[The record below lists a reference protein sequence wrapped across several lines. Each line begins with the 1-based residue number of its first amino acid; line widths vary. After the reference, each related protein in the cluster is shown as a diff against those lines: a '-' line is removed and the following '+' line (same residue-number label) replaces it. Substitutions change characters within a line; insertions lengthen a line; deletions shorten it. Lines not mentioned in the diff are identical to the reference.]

1 MNQHP
6 SHHLSRDQISK
17 CLIGDGTPQETQHVG
32 NCAVCSAE
40 LARLESSFSQFRGTV
55 RQWSDRHWS
64 DRVGGIAQS
73 NWQPKEGSVV
83 NFDNHLERL
92 LVPASIELPWYKG
105 IVLSVKELINPPKL
119 PPLEVTSKPVKL
131 ASLKGLYGG
140 HETTAGLSSVILH
153 VAAVALLLFVGTLKP
168 VQNAMKEFVPLF
180 APDLKPLQPK
190 PKPEQSKG
198 GGGSPQKTEV
208 TKGELPKVAPK
219 SFVPPIRTVEDPK
232 LALTP
237 TIIAPDLPNI
247 NAPNYGDPLG
257 RLGIPSAGNGI
268 GTGIGSGRGPGV
280 GPGSGGGFGGGA
292 YKIGGGVSAPV
303 PVFRPEPEYSEEARK
318 AKWQGAVLLQLVVD
332 ENGVPQEIKV
342 VRSLG
347 LGLDQKAIEAVQK
360 WRFKPGLKDG
370 KPVPVSANIEVNFR
384 LL

>member
-1 MNQHP
+1 VSEQLP
-6 SHHLSRDQISK
+6 EK
-17 CLIGDGTPQETQHVG
+17 PVKVG
-32 NCAVCSAE
+32 ERPAAPD
-40 LARLESSFSQFRGTV
+40 LQF
-55 RQWSDRHWS
+55 
-64 DRVGGIAQS
+64 
-73 NWQPKEGSVV
+73 
-83 NFDNHLERL
+83 

-105 IVLSVKELINPPKL
+105 IVQGIKEAISPPKLPPLELTSKPMEMGTESEEEDVHLRHFLVPTTIELPWYKSIVQGVKELINPPKL
-119 PPLEVTSKPVKL
+119 PPLEVTSKPVDL
-131 ASLKGLYGG
+131 PSLKGLYGG
-140 HETTAGLSSVILH
+140 HESMAGIGSVVIH
-153 VAAVALLLFVGTLKP
+153 VVIVALLLFIGTLKP
-168 VQNAMKEFVPLF
+168 VQQAVKEFIPLF

-208 TKGELPKVAPK
+208 TKGQLPKVAPK
-219 SFVPPIRTVEDPK
+219 SFVAPIRPVTDPK
-232 LALTP
+232 LAMNP
-237 TIIAPDLPNI
+237 TIVAPDLPNI
-247 NAPNYGDPLG
+247 SSNNFGNPLAG
-257 RLGIPSAGNGI
+257 LGIPSAGNGI

>member
-1 MNQHP
+1 VSEQQLP
-6 SHHLSRDQISK
+6 DEPVK
-17 CLIGDGTPQETQHVG
+17 AGGATPPPEPDT
-32 NCAVCSAE
+32 
-40 LARLESSFSQFRGTV
+40 L
-55 RQWSDRHWS
+55 
-64 DRVGGIAQS
+64 
-73 NWQPKEGSVV
+73 
-83 NFDNHLERL
+83 RL
-92 LVPASIELPWYKG
+92 LAPDSMALPWYKG
-105 IVLSVKELINPPKL
+105 IVQNIREAINPPKLPPLEITSKPLELQDSLGAYNGDDPDDHLRHLLAPAAIELPWYKSIVQGINELINPPKL
-119 PPLEVTSKPVKL
+119 PPLEVTSKPVEM

-140 HETTAGLSSVILH
+140 HETTAGISSVIAH
-153 VAAVALLLFVGTLKP
+153 VAVVALLLFVGTLKP
-168 VQNAMKEFVPLF
+168 VQKMVKEFVPIF
-180 APDLKPLQPK
+180 APPLKDFQPK

-198 GGGSPQKTEV
+198 GGGSPQKLAV

-219 SFVPPIRTVEDPK
+219 SFIPPIRTVEDPK
-232 LALTP
+232 ISLTP
-237 TIIAPDLPNI
+237 TIVAPDLPNI
-247 NAPNYGDPLG
+247 TASNYGDPLG

-318 AKWQGAVLLQLVVD
+318 AKWQGAVLLSLVVD

-370 KPVPVSANIEVNFR
+370 KAVPVSANIEVNFR

>member
-1 MNQHP
+1 MSEQLPENP
-6 SHHLSRDQISK
+6 VNT
-17 CLIGDGTPQETQHVG
+17 GGGTPPQD
-32 NCAVCSAE
+32 
-40 LARLESSFSQFRGTV
+40 
-55 RQWSDRHWS
+55 SDIQLH
-64 DRVGGIAQS
+64 
-73 NWQPKEGSVV
+73 
-83 NFDNHLERL
+83 L

-105 IVLSVKELINPPKL
+105 IIQGVKELINPPKL
-119 PPLEVTSKPVKL
+119 PPLDITSKPMNFGASGGENDVHLQHFLVPESIELPWYKGIIEGVKEMIHPPKLPPLELTSKPVDDL
-131 ASLKGLYGG
+131 PSLKGLYGG
-140 HETTAGLSSVILH
+140 HESVAGIGSVVIH
-153 VAAVALLLFVGTLKP
+153 VVVVALLLFIGTLKP
-168 VQNAMKEFVPLF
+168 VQQAVKQFVPIF

-190 PKPEQSKG
+190 PKPDESKG
-198 GGGSPQKTEV
+198 GGGSPQKLAA

-219 SFVPPIRTVEDPK
+219 SFIPPIQTVQDPK
-232 LALTP
+232 LTLTP
-237 TIIAPDLPNI
+237 TIVAPDLPNI
-247 NAPNYGDPLG
+247 TASNYGDPLG
-257 RLGIPSAGNGI
+257 KMGIPSAGNGI

-332 ENGVPQEIKV
+332 ENGVPQDIKV

>member
-1 MNQHP
+1 VSEQLPEKPVNA
-6 SHHLSRDQISK
+6 D
-17 CLIGDGTPQETQHVG
+17 GGTPPD
-32 NCAVCSAE
+32 N
-40 LARLESSFSQFRGTV
+40 
-55 RQWSDRHWS
+55 SD
-64 DRVGGIAQS
+64 VQL
-73 NWQPKEGSVV
+73 
-83 NFDNHLERL
+83 NF
-92 LVPASIELPWYKG
+92 LVPSSIELPWYKG
-105 IVLSVKELINPPKL
+105 IVQGIKELINPPKLPPLEITSKPMQFGAPGEDTDVHLQHFLVPETIELPWYKGAFQGIKELINPPKL
-119 PPLEVTSKPVKL
+119 PPLEVTSKPVDL
-131 ASLKGLYGG
+131 PSLKGLYGG
-140 HETTAGLSSVILH
+140 HETTAGLSSVVVH
-153 VAAVALLLFVGTLKP
+153 VAVVALLLFVGSLKP
-168 VQNAMKEFVPLF
+168 VQKAVKEFVPIF

>member
-1 MNQHP
+1 MSEQLPEKPVNP
-6 SHHLSRDQISK
+6 
-17 CLIGDGTPQETQHVG
+17 GGGTPPQD
-32 NCAVCSAE
+32 
-40 LARLESSFSQFRGTV
+40 
-55 RQWSDRHWS
+55 SD
-64 DRVGGIAQS
+64 VQL
-73 NWQPKEGSVV
+73 
-83 NFDNHLERL
+83 NF

-105 IVLSVKELINPPKL
+105 IIQGVKELINPPKL
-119 PPLEVTSKPVKL
+119 PPLDITSKPMKFGAPGDENDVHLQHFLVPESIELPWYKGIIEGVKEMIHPPKL
-131 ASLKGLYGG
+131 PPLELTSTPVDLPSLKGLYGG
-140 HETTAGLSSVILH
+140 HESMAGIGSVVVH
-153 VAAVALLLFVGTLKP
+153 VVVVALLLFIGTLKP
-168 VQNAMKEFVPLF
+168 VQQAVKQFVPIF

-190 PKPEQSKG
+190 PKPDESKG
-198 GGGSPQKTEV
+198 GGGSPQKLAA

-219 SFVPPIRTVEDPK
+219 SFIPPILSVQDPK
-232 LALTP
+232 LDADADDRRARL
-237 TIIAPDLPNI
+237 AQYQRASND
-247 NAPNYGDPLG
+247 GDPLG
-257 RLGIPSAGNGI
+257 KRGLPSAGNGI

-332 ENGVPQEIKV
+332 ENGVPQDIKV

>member
-1 MNQHP
+1 V
-6 SHHLSRDQISK
+6 SEHHLPDEPVK
-17 CLIGDGTPQETQHVG
+17 AGGGTPPNEPDT
-32 NCAVCSAE
+32 
-40 LARLESSFSQFRGTV
+40 L
-55 RQWSDRHWS
+55 
-64 DRVGGIAQS
+64 
-73 NWQPKEGSVV
+73 
-83 NFDNHLERL
+83 RL
-92 LVPASIELPWYKG
+92 LAPDSMELPWYKG
-105 IVLSVKELINPPKL
+105 ILQSIREAINPPKLAPLEVTSKPLELQTSLGAYNGDDPDDHLRHLLAPAAIEMPWYKSIVEGIKDLINPPKL
-119 PPLEVTSKPVKL
+119 PPLEVTSKPVEM
-131 ASLKGLYGG
+131 ASLSGLYGG
-140 HETTAGLSSVILH
+140 NETTAGVSSVLVH
-153 VAAVALLLFVGTLKP
+153 VGVVALLLFVGSLKP
-168 VQNAMKEFVPLF
+168 VQKAMKEFVPIF

-190 PKPEQSKG
+190 PLPDQSKG
-198 GGGSPQKTEV
+198 GGGSPQKIAA

-219 SFVPPIRTVEDPK
+219 SFIPPIRTVDDPK
-232 LALTP
+232 ISLTP
-237 TIIAPDLPNI
+237 TIVAPDLPNI
-247 NAPNYGDPLG
+247 TAANYGDPLG
-257 RLGIPSAGNGI
+257 RMGIPSAGNGI

>member
-1 MNQHP
+1 VSEQLP
-6 SHHLSRDQISK
+6 DKPVDGSR
-17 CLIGDGTPQETQHVG
+17 TPPDDLH
-32 NCAVCSAE
+32 
-40 LARLESSFSQFRGTV
+40 
-55 RQWSDRHWS
+55 
-64 DRVGGIAQS
+64 
-73 NWQPKEGSVV
+73 
-83 NFDNHLERL
+83 L
-92 LVPASIELPWYKG
+92 LVPESIEMPWYRSIVQGIKDLINPPKLPPLELTSKPVNFEAPSADTDVHLQHFLVPESIELPWYKG
-105 IVLSVKELINPPKL
+105 IVQGIKDLINPPKL
-119 PPLEVTSKPVKL
+119 PPLELTSKPVDL
-131 ASLKGLYGG
+131 PSLKGLYGG
-140 HETTAGLSSVILH
+140 HESMAGAGSVVIH
-153 VAAVALLLFVGTLKP
+153 VVVVALLLFVGSLKP
-168 VQNAMKEFVPLF
+168 VQKAVKEFVPIF

-219 SFVPPIRTVEDPK
+219 SFIPPIRTVEDPK
-232 LALTP
+232 LTLTP
-237 TIIAPDLPNI
+237 TIVAPELPNI
-247 NAPNYGDPLG
+247 SSPNYGDPLG
-257 RLGIPSAGNGI
+257 RIGIPSAGNGI

-303 PVFRPEPEYSEEARK
+303 PIFRPEPEYSEEARK